1 MRRHEAQLLAALRQG
16 DERAFEQLVT
26 LHHDALI
33 RGARMYVRSH
43 AAAEEVVQDA
53 WAGALRNMPS
63 FAGRSSLRTWLYRIM
78 ANQAID
84 YIRREARSLPFC
96 AVEGLDGTLGDVD
109 TRLSDGQR
117 SAPWA
122 AQIGETQPEAR
133 LLMAEDR
140 RLVEAAI
147 AALPRRQRLVITL
160 RDVEGWSAEEA
171 ARALTISL
179 NNQRVLLHR
188 ARAGVRRNLVESHGT
203 EDVARSAR
211 AADAHLPGAGAVAA
225 GYA

>member
-1 MRRHEAQLLAALRQG
+1 MVDDRGVPAATASADVGWTRRRQEAQLLAALRRG

-33 RGARMYVRSH
+33 RAARMYVRSH

-53 WAGALRNMPS
+53 WAGALGSLPT

-84 YIRREARSLPFC
+84 YVRREGRSLPFC
-96 AVEGLDGTLGDVD
+96 AVEGLDGASGDLD
-109 TRLSDGQR
+109 ARLSDRQR

-122 AQIGETQPEAR
+122 ARSGEAQPEAR
-133 LLMAEDR
+133 LLIGEER
-140 RLVEAAI
+140 RRVEAAI
-147 AALPRRQRLVITL
+147 AALPRRQRLVLTL
-160 RDVEGWSAEEA
+160 RDVEGWSAQEA
-171 ARALTISL
+171 AGALAITL

-188 ARAGVRRNLVESHGT
+188 ARASVRREVLRTGQ
-203 EDVARSAR
+203 A
-211 AADAHLPGAGAVAA
+211 
-225 GYA
+225 